1 MDNLYL
7 RTYEAVKEFKSVRR
21 AIRRGKVTEQGW
33 IAPKRPFNNRGNSST
48 RGVHSRK
55 ENEFKK
61 NMYGQIIEY
70 TRRNN

>member
-7 RTYEAVKEFKSVRR
+7 KWFDAVRQFKSVRR
-21 AIRRGKVTEQGW
+21 AIRRGDVTESG
-33 IAPKRPFNNRGNSST
+33 IIVPRRPFNNRGNSST